1 MSGLRKEL
9 AVLDRNLPLANVATM
24 RERMGESVGQQRF
37 RTILLGSFAGFALL
51 LACFG
56 VYAVI
61 SYSVAQR
68 QREIGIR
75 MALGAARRDILGLV
89 LRQCMFLCALGMVVG
104 LIAAAALARTLRS
117 MLFGVSPGDPAS
129 FVITVALLGG
139 VALAAGYIPARRATR
154 VDPLEALRYE

>member
-1 MSGLRKEL
+1 
-9 AVLDRNLPLANVATM
+9 M